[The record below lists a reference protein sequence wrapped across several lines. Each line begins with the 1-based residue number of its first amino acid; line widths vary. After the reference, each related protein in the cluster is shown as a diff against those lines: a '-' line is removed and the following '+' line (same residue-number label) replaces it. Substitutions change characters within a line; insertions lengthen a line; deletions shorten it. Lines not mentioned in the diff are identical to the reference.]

1 MSLAVHF
8 YDGTFNHVDRHL
20 ALKIHAIDNKSF
32 QTRTTPLS
40 MYSLHTTIDFNDTP
54 IHITTL
60 EHPNHHIRNLIR
72 LAQPS

>member
-32 QTRTTPLS
+32 QTRTTPSVYVL
-40 MYSLHTTIDFNDTP
+40 TP
-54 IHITTL
+54 
-60 EHPNHHIRNLIR
+60 HHH
-72 LAQPS
+72 